1 MQTIKEHTRLTLI
14 ETAREAFFKKGF
26 KAVSMR
32 EIAAKSGVGLS
43 NIYNYFSNKE
53 GLLSEIMRPL
63 IETMENMLADN
74 NREDSLSVGVFTSE
88 EYIRKYTRQ
97 IFSIVSRFRNELELL
112 FYHSQES
119 VFQNYEKEWIERSSI
134 IGMDYMAKMK
144 ALYPQLNTEV
154 SPFFMSFVC
163 SCWANLMKEAL
174 RHKEFSKKEMEGF
187 IEEYVRFST
196 GGWKKLMQIEN
207 NI

>member
-1 MQTIKEHTRLTLI
+1 MLI

>member
-1 MQTIKEHTRLTLI
+1 MLI

-144 ALYPQLNTEV
+144 ALIL
-154 SPFFMSFVC
+154 S
-163 SCWANLMKEAL
+163 
-174 RHKEFSKKEMEGF
+174 
-187 IEEYVRFST
+187 ST
-196 GGWKKLMQIEN
+196 PKFLLFLCLLFARVGLIL
-207 NI
+207 

>member
-1 MQTIKEHTRLTLI
+1 MLV
-14 ETAREAFFKKGF
+14 ETARKAFFEKGF

-32 EIAAKSGVGLS
+32 EISSKSGVGLS
-43 NIYNYFSNKE
+43 NIYNYFPNKE
-53 GLLSEIMRPL
+53 NLVSEIMRPL
-63 IETMENMLADN
+63 IEAMENMLAGHN
-74 NREDSLSVGVFTSE
+74 EEERFSVEVFTSE
-88 EYIRKYTRQ
+88 EYVRKYTRQ

-119 VFQNYEKEWIERSSI
+119 VLKNYEKEWIAKSSI
-134 IGMDYMAKMK
+134 IGMDYVAKMK
-144 ALYPQLNTEV
+144 TLYPQLNASI
-154 SPFFMSFVC
+154 SPFFMSFIC
-163 SCWANLMKEAL
+163 SCWANLMKEAI
-174 RHKEFSKKEMEGF
+174 RHKEFSEKETEGF